1 MYYRKLCDQMLD
13 LSNVSTSDLVEALIA
28 REGVNEYQIYPCD
41 DFEIINGNGLL
52 CSDDGPVKILVICD

>member
-1 MYYRKLCDQMLD
+1 MLD

-41 DFEIINGNGLL
+41 DFEIITGNGLL